1 MEVMMR
7 SELEVV
13 EDARGGDGDQ
23 VITTYSINLVL
34 HVAARREKGNY

>member
-1 MEVMMR
+1 MEAMMR

-13 EDARGGDGDQ
+13 EDARGGDQ

-34 HVAARREKGNY
+34 HVAARREEGNY